1 MKTKIIEIRDSATFI
16 PVMATLMESENE
28 VESWYLRKTGYGKD
42 SGLVMITPLSGGK
55 AEYSPYDW
63 DTMARTYPVAHKY
76 IQEHWNE
83 LESGDVVCVETILG
97 ERETPKVSE
106 RREAYI

>member
-1 MKTKIIEIRDSATFI
+1 MQTKILEIRDSATFI
-16 PVMATLMESENE
+16 PVLATLMKSENE
-28 VESWYLRKTGYGKD
+28 TESWYLRRMGYGAKTNFI
-42 SGLVMITPLSGGK
+42 MITPLNGGK

-106 RREAYI
+106 RQEVYI